1 MSSLILGKEI
11 LGAFRSI
18 STSNLGLIDSADLAR
33 IDFAPLSTSALPT
46 PAQFDQLYDYLD
58 HALHEF
64 EQWANDI
71 RTVPQPPFFQGTL
84 FLRRLIGVALSHL
97 APLRD
102 ARFFVYID
110 EYENLTL
117 LQQRIVNTWIKHSE
131 RPLVFNLAMKRNGFK
146 TRRTLGEESLVQTHD
161 YRTVDLEAFDQES
174 EFHLFAA
181 EILLFRLHFGG
192 APFDDFQPEL
202 LRDPAGVEQRSNKE
216 YSARILLL
224 AKRVLPTWTREEL
237 TQQIFADSSLHRVLR
252 QRIREA
258 LKHRGV
264 SDIAPEHFMDQNSPM
279 PGTVVIP
286 ALLARH
292 RLSPEDVVC
301 EFNKYTAGSPSK
313 FQEGPQWVH
322 NLFIACYLDL
332 FASVVRACP
341 LYSGFDTYCR
351 MAKGNLRHF
360 LELCHRAITTL
371 SSEQDWA
378 LSARQQAEA
387 ARQVSASLLPEVRS
401 FGRLGNDLH
410 SFLLRLGTLFSLSQ
424 RRLSQSEPERTHFA
438 IRDGEDSIDESSK
451 RLLSEAVKW
460 SVLFEERQTKAKSI
474 GAPAVI
480 DYVLNPIYAPY
491 FHISYRKG
499 RKLELSGQ
507 DFVILSSGTADEFKV
522 RLYAKYRQAW
532 DVPRDQLSR
541 SLPLLALLDDEESQ

>member
-1 MSSLILGKEI
+1 MWSK
-11 LGAFRSI
+11 
-18 STSNLGLIDSADLAR
+18 GLTR
-33 IDFAPLSTSALPT
+33 
-46 PAQFDQLYDYLD
+46 
-58 HALHEF
+58 
-64 EQWANDI
+64 NI
-71 RTVPQPPFFQGTL
+71 RPVSC
-84 FLRRLIGVALSHL
+84 FLR
-97 APLRD
+97 
-102 ARFFVYID
+102 
-110 EYENLTL
+110 
-117 LQQRIVNTWIKHSE
+117 
-131 RPLVFNLAMKRNGFK
+131 
-146 TRRTLGEESLVQTHD
+146 
-161 YRTVDLEAFDQES
+161 
-174 EFHLFAA
+174 
-181 EILLFRLHFGG
+181 
-192 APFDDFQPEL
+192 
-202 LRDPAGVEQRSNKE
+202 
-216 YSARILLL
+216 
-224 AKRVLPTWTREEL
+224 KRVLPTWTREEL

-541 SLPLLALLDDEESQ
+541 SLPLLALLDDEESQLMRIALQRSSAVSGLNLGNYAVMLCGDACRRSWQSRYRPLVQALGFQARTVLRQATNGAFHRRKTGGNRRTISPPWTRIRWRGRARDHYPRFRRDPALLQSTTRNHAFNRLPLCGTQNIPKSSKSASTR